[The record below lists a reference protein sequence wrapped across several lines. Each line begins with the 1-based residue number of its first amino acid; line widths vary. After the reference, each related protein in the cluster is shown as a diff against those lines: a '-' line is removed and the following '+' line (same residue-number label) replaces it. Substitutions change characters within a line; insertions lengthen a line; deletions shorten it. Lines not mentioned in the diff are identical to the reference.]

1 MQADYA
7 QAYRELYYTHWW
19 WRSREDLIVEVL
31 RDCGLSGRRS
41 TILDVGCGD
50 GLFFDRLSEFG
61 VVEGVEPDVSLLH
74 DKGPHRRDIYTV
86 PFDNAFRPG
95 HTYDV
100 ILMLDVL
107 EHLRDPESALKHAL
121 TLLAP
126 GGTFVA
132 TLPAFNALWTS
143 HDVINQHVT
152 RYDRATFRT
161 LAAAAGLRI
170 DTARYFFHWVAP
182 VKLAAHVVEGVRPD
196 KRVVPRLPRV
206 PRPAINQLL
215 YKFTRLEQR
224 LLRRVSLPFGS
235 SLLVVGGHLG

>member
-7 QAYRELYYTHWW
+7 QAYRDLYYKHWW
-19 WRSREDLIVEVL
+19 WRSREDLIVETL
-31 RDCGLSGRRS
+31 RALGLSGRRS

-74 DKGPHRRDIYTV
+74 AEGPHRQSIHAV
-86 PFDNAFRPG
+86 PFDDAFRPDR
-95 HTYDV
+95 TYDV

-107 EHLRDPESALKHAL
+107 EHLRDPEGALKHAL

-152 RYDRATFRT
+152 RYNRATFGR
-161 LAAAAGLRI
+161 LAREAGLRV
-170 DTARYFFHWVAP
+170 DTARYFFHWVAA
-182 VKLAAHVVEGVRPD
+182 VKLAAHVAERAMPG
-196 KRVVPRLPRV
+196 KSAAPRLPRV
-206 PRPAINQLL
+206 PPPAINQLL
-215 YKFTRLEQR
+215 YKVTRLEQG
-224 LLRRVSLPFGS
+224 LLRRVALPFGS
-235 SLLVVGGHLG
+235 SLLVVGGHVG